1 MSAAEA
7 VFHAKAPADKKASAQ
22 AAIRKRFLKV
32 VIMGLL
38 SGGKDA
44 SFRGVVI
51 RWIAGCRIRNEK

>member
-22 AAIRKRFLKV
+22 AAIRKRFLMV

-38 SGGKDA
+38 SGEDR

-51 RWIAGCRIRNEK
+51 CWMQN

>member
-1 MSAAEA
+1 MSAAEV

-22 AAIRKRFLKV
+22 AAIRKRFLMV

-38 SGGKDA
+38 SGEDA